1 MRFCNLAPGQT
12 SGHNNLKGHTVI
24 EDMAGVFALATIEMW
39 AAIPLG
45 LHLKLHP
52 GLLMTATITGSLI
65 GVIAATFLGETIRK
79 LIFWRKKE
87 KPNSGK
93 LATWL
98 TTRGPWAVGLLGP
111 LLIGPIFSAG
121 LAATLGMPRR
131 SSIVLLGAGIVIWTV
146 SFTLLGYFGLS
157 TFKLAGHGA

>member
-1 MRFCNLAPGQT
+1 MVFARHDHCHT
-12 SGHNNLKGHTVI
+12 SSSHHDNLKGRTVI
-24 EDMAGVFALATIEMW
+24 NDMAAVFGLALIEMW

-52 GLLMTATITGSLI
+52 GLLIVATIAGASI

-87 KPNSGK
+87 QVGSGK

-98 TTRGPWAVGLLGP
+98 STKGPWAVGLLGP
-111 LLIGPIFSAG
+111 LLIGPIFAAG

-131 SSIVLLGAGIVIWTV
+131 LSIALLAAGIVLWTV
-146 SFTLLGYFGLS
+146 SFTLLGHFGLS
-157 TFKLAGHGA
+157 TFR

>member
-1 MRFCNLAPGQT
+1 ML
-12 SGHNNLKGHTVI
+12 H
-24 EDMAGVFALATIEMW
+24 DMAGVFGLAMLEMW

-52 GLLMTATITGSLI
+52 GLLIIATVTGALI
-65 GVIAATFLGETIRK
+65 GVIAATFLGETLRK
-79 LIFWRKKE
+79 LIFWRKKDQVQ
-87 KPNSGK
+87 SGK

-98 TTRGPWAVGLLGP
+98 CGKGPWAVGLLGP

-131 SSIVLLGAGIVIWTV
+131 SSIALLAVGIVIWTV
-146 SFTLLGYFGLS
+146 GFTLLGHFGL
-157 TFKLAGHGA
+157 TTLR